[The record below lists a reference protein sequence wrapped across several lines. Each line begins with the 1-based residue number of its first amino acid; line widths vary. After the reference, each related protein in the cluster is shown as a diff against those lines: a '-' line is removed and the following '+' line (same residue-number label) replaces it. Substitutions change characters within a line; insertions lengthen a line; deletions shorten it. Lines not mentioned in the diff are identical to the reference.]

1 MQRFNLVNECFGEYS
16 TGTMK
21 QSLEGTYVLHSDAQK
36 EIKQLCELLAN
47 LVEDIDQTTD
57 LTILRGCHPYYNAR
71 NKVWTYVND

>member
-1 MQRFNLVNECFGEYS
+1 MQRFNLVSNYAQDS
-16 TGTMK
+16 M
-21 QSLEGTYVLHSDAQK
+21 QLSLEGTYVLHSDAQK

-71 NKVWTYVND
+71 NKVWAYVDA